1 MKIITFIKTNMMLAA
16 AILTAGATMSFTMAE
31 KKAVVDVEYHFIGD
45 DMDPGSFR
53 NPANWSTTNNSVACI
68 SEEPILPCKITLPEN
83 VSLGSVL
90 GSKNN
95 AEVLAISEGYK
106 PAP

>member
-1 MKIITFIKTNMMLAA
+1 MKTISFLRNHFLV
-16 AILTAGATMSFTMAE
+16 AIALLTAGVTMSFTMAE
-31 KKAVVDVEYHFIGD
+31 KKAVTDVEYHFIGD

-53 NPANWSTTNNSVACI
+53 NLANWSTTNNSVACV

-83 VSLGSVL
+83 VSLGNVL